1 MKQINQSSTQP
12 LYHQIYEILHEIIL
26 CKEWKPGEMIPAE
39 SELIEQYQVSRIT
52 VRRVLDMLVKEGLV
66 YRQRGRGS
74 FVAHPTLE
82 HSLTRIV
89 SFTEDM
95 RQRGFTPGNKLL
107 YTGVVAADQEV
118 AGKLQVPL
126 GEELVQVDR
135 LRLAD
140 GEPMCVEQSF
150 LVHRYVPGILKH
162 DFILNSLRDIKQK
175 LYGIRWVRAMQNI
188 HAIVC
193 PAQLQ
198 VHLSVK
204 AKTPLLYIERVS
216 FSQQN
221 IPMEYLKAYYR
232 ADRYSLYNELT
243 GGEG

>member
-1 MKQINQSSTQP
+1 MKQIDQSSTQP
-12 LYHQIYEILHEIIL
+12 LYHQLYEILHEIIL
-26 CKEWKPGEMIPAE
+26 HKEWKPGEMIPAE
-39 SELIEQYQVSRIT
+39 SELIELYQVSRIT

-66 YRQRGRGS
+66 YRQRGRGT

-82 HSLTRIV
+82 HGLTRIV

-95 RQRGFTPGNKLL
+95 RQRGFMPGNKLL
-107 YTGVVAADQEV
+107 FTGLIPADAEI
-118 AGKLQVPL
+118 AGNLQVPI
-126 GEELVQVDR
+126 GEEMVQVDR

-150 LVHRYVPGILKH
+150 LVHRHVPGILEH
-162 DFILNSLRDIKQK
+162 NFVMNSLRDIKLK
-175 LYGIRWVRAMQNI
+175 FYGIRWVRARQNI
-188 HAIVC
+188 HAIAC
-193 PAQLQ
+193 PAALQ
-198 VHLSVK
+198 AHLGVK
-204 AKTPLLYIERVS
+204 ARTPLLYIERIS

-232 ADRYSLYNELT
+232 ADRYSLYNELQ